1 MNNISG
7 VSIILPTLNE
17 EKNLKLLLPE
27 IVEIFQ
33 ELQFN
38 KYEIIVV
45 DDSSE
50 DNTKELITKFNS
62 KNNCIKFF
70 PRRDERSLPM
80 SILDGINLSIYDYV
94 MWLDADGSMNASSV
108 KKLLLKL
115 NEDSEKVVVGSRF
128 VEGGGY
134 KGIEQV
140 GNTSFFSAM
149 YNVSK
154 SNDSVLATILS
165 KIFNNLLF
173 LLTPTN
179 VKDLTSGFIVTKKT
193 YIETEVFEKS
203 SYGDYFVYLIYS
215 IYSKKITVT
224 EVGYLCE
231 TRIYGESKTGSNI
244 VQLIKR
250 GLPYILAAMR
260 CRIGNN
266 EDI

>member
-1 MNNISG
+1 
-7 VSIILPTLNE
+7 
-17 EKNLKLLLPE
+17 
-27 IVEIFQ
+27 
-33 ELQFN
+33 
-38 KYEIIVV
+38 
-45 DDSSE
+45 
-50 DNTKELITKFNS
+50 
-62 KNNCIKFF
+62 
-70 PRRDERSLPM
+70 M

-115 NEDSEKVVVGSRF
+115 NEDNEKVVVGSRF

-193 YIETEVFEKS
+193 YIETEVFKKS

-260 CRIGNN
+260 CRIGIN
-266 EDI
+266 ENI

>member
-17 EKNLKLLLPE
+17 EKNLKLLVPE
-27 IVEIFQ
+27 IVEIF
-33 ELQFN
+33 EKLEFN
-38 KYEIIVV
+38 RYEIIVV

-62 KNNCIKFF
+62 INKNIKFF
-70 PRRDERSLPM
+70 QRREERSLPI

-115 NEDSEKVVVGSRF
+115 NEDSENVVVGSRF

-140 GNTSFFSAM
+140 GDTSFFSAM

-193 YIETEVFEKS
+193 YIDTEAFKKS

-215 IYSKKITVT
+215 FYSKKITVT

-231 TRIYGESKTGSNI
+231 TRIHGESKTGSNI

-260 CRIGNN
+260 CRIGIN